1 MQDIRIALIVC
12 HSSLEATELN
22 FQRMSAWVDQAAR
35 QNARLVC
42 FPELNISGYTVR
54 TNGPAAELLPGRIS
68 RRLGS
73 LAKKSQMAILAG
85 MAEKTMDGQV
95 YAVHLI
101 ARPDGAFGI
110 YRKLHIAPPEKGVF
124 AAGNQVPLFDVFG
137 VRVGIQLCY
146 DTHFPELS
154 TLMAAHGAELIVMPH
169 ASPRGTSREK
179 YQSWKR
185 HLPARAYDNSLYVV
199 ACNQTGDNGEG
210 LVFPGVAMM
219 IGPSGNVMQKDV
231 SGGEGMLVADLS
243 AKELNRV
250 RHHPMHYFFA
260 NRRPGL
266 YENAFRQVCFP
277 LSPDNEPA
285 PGTSPWPVR

>member
-250 RHHPMHYFFA
+250 RHHPMHYFFCQSKT
-260 NRRPGL
+260 RT
-266 YENAFRQVCFP
+266 V
-277 LSPDNEPA
+277 
-285 PGTSPWPVR
+285 